1 MRRKVSVMPQHAK
14 DNALFSPSP
23 ALQSPLSV
31 GALAP
36 DFELSAAM
44 GAARTLSDL
53 RGQPVVLAFASSEWD
68 PARAEQAAQVRQT
81 FAQLGDARAQWMGAS
96 PDGSHHM
103 VVDGEDIRVPV
114 VAGLDAQGPVA
125 AQYGVQGGQ
134 AWFVLDG
141 EGVVRWQ
148 YAAPAGLAP
157 TVETVRAALASL
169 ASIEGA
175 DAAPGREALEAVP
188 AFVTEKRGVSRREF
202 LAAALAGALALTLAS
217 HSADAAK
224 SSPLVPLT
232 SPEARYGSDTLPV
245 TLNINGTD
253 HKLQIDARVSLLDA
267 ARERIGLTGSKKGCD
282 HGQCG
287 ACTMLVDG
295 KRINSCLALAVMQQ
309 GKKITTIEGI
319 AHGDTLHPVQAA
331 FIAHDGYQCGY
342 CTPGQVVSAVAL
354 LSEPC
359 GPTDADVRE
368 CMSGNLCR
376 CGAYPNIVD
385 AVQSVRKGSKSNAS
399 V

>member
-1 MRRKVSVMPQHAK
+1 MPQPVTDNDLSFPNHARVSLL
-14 DNALFSPSP
+14 APGMP
-23 ALQSPLSV
+23 
-31 GALAP
+31 AP
-36 DFELSAAM
+36 DFDLPAAA
-44 GAARTLSDL
+44 GVVRRLSDL

-68 PARAEQAAQVRQT
+68 PARAEQTAQFHQL
-81 FAQLGDARAQWMGAS
+81 FAQLGGADARWLGVSQNGLRCHVAL
-96 PDGSHHM
+96 
-103 VVDGEDIRVPV
+103 DGEDVPLPV
-114 VAGLDAQGPVA
+114 VAGLDAHGDLA
-125 AQYGVQGGQ
+125 TRYGVRGGQ
-134 AWFVLDG
+134 AWFVVDA
-141 EGVVRWQ
+141 EGIIRWQ

-157 TVETVRAALASL
+157 TLETVRAALV
-169 ASIEGA
+169 
-175 DAAPGREALEAVP
+175 ALTEVSPVSSAVP
-188 AFVTEKRGVSRREF
+188 AFGAARRGVSRREF
-202 LAAALAGALALTLAS
+202 LAAALAGALALTLAT
-217 HSADAAK
+217 HTAQAADK
-224 SSPLVPLT
+224 RETVPLT
-232 SPEARYGSDTLPV
+232 APGARFDAGTMPV

-253 HKLQIDARVSLLDA
+253 HKLQIDPRVSLLDA

-295 KRINSCLALAVMQQ
+295 KRVNSCLTLAVMQQ

-319 AHGDTLHPVQAA
+319 AHGDTLHPMQAA

-354 LSEPC
+354 LSEPW

-368 CMSGNLCR
+368 GMSGNICR

-385 AVQSVRKGSKSNAS
+385 AVQSVRKGKKPNAS